1 MSRTALDGF
10 PLLNDERQIPG
21 KSIKDWGY
29 ILIIKYSRIE
39 PEEPGSRYHID
50 FKETRHRAEGKIKR

>member
-21 KSIKDWGY
+21 KSIKDWGH

-39 PEEPGSRYHID
+39 PGEPGLTNILRKKVD
-50 FKETRHRAEGKIKR
+50 PD